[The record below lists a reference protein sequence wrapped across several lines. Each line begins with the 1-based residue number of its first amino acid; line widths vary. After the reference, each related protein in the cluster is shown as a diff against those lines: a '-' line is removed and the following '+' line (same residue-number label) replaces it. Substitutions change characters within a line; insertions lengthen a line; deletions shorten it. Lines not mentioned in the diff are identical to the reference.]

1 MKRRCIALVLASVS
15 SVSAY
20 TQSIGVRRELSSSA
34 AATHHHHPTLRHSRN
49 LRHFSSCRR
58 RIGGREPL
66 LQSLSSSNGDS
77 FTPKTQTVIQSL
89 TYFLRFV
96 VQTIQSRRVI
106 EERQDGHEPEPPK
119 LGIRASFR
127 KLNDSR
133 KSLIR
138 LVGYDSSLLVPAFS
152 FLVLGAFM
160 SSVIPHYYS
169 SCISCV
175 AAGEPSREKIVM
187 AIAGL
192 GITTLLEAIF
202 TGCRGALFWIAG
214 TRANYNVRVKLHR
227 NLLLQEAAFFDETET
242 GFLLSRLNNDV
253 NKIGMVISFHVNI
266 VLRQLA
272 QFIFG
277 SAFLL
282 RIQPKLAL
290 VAFGGIGVVAW
301 ISKVYGE
308 FARVLAER
316 LQELFAKS
324 SAVAETSFSLSETVR
339 AFDGVSIESDRYESS
354 QYDALQL
361 EEVQAWAYGSHKFVS
376 DAVQAALQCLL
387 LFSCWTLG
395 RAGSIPAARL
405 TSFLFYTNYVL
416 ESSNEVGDQWAKI
429 QSAIGASTNV
439 FDLIRRIPKVRDP
452 LEVTNTLREVNA
464 AQNLINGANDHRPVI
479 KFSDLTVAYG
489 TMEKPALK
497 KVNLDISRGDKVAIV
512 GRSGSGKS
520 SMLRT
525 VLRFY
530 DPLAGNCTLDGVDL
544 KAMKRSDLASK
555 VVVVEQEPHLFPMSL
570 MDNVLYGI
578 EMDAVDESTGEKS
591 YSDKFRVAVSEAL
604 SLAGLSVTGE
614 DNQLG
619 LELDTR
625 VGEGGRTL
633 SGGQRQRVAIA
644 RSLVRYPDVLLLD
657 EPTAALDSQSE
668 KVVVEA
674 LKSAMSKTRCMLM
687 VTHRL
692 GVIRSL
698 GINKVVVLDRG
709 KIVEV
714 GDPEE
719 LLRKADGLYSQLA
732 LEQGILPSSTNVSLS
747 PA

>member
-34 AATHHHHPTLRHSRN
+34 AATHHPTLRHHSRN

-253 NKIGMVISFHVNI
+253 NKIGMVISFHVVS
-266 VLRQLA
+266 VLDYASLLQLLFTPLLHDTHNRNYLEYCPA
-272 QFIFG
+272 
-277 SAFLL
+277 SAGPVHIRVGFLASYST
-282 RIQPKLAL
+282 QA
-290 VAFGGIGVVAW
+290 GIGRFW
-301 ISKVYGE
+301 
-308 FARVLAER
+308 
-316 LQELFAKS
+316 
-324 SAVAETSFSLSETVR
+324 
-339 AFDGVSIESDRYESS
+339 
-354 QYDALQL
+354 
-361 EEVQAWAYGSHKFVS
+361 
-376 DAVQAALQCLL
+376 
-387 LFSCWTLG
+387 
-395 RAGSIPAARL
+395 
-405 TSFLFYTNYVL
+405 
-416 ESSNEVGDQWAKI
+416 GDWRC
-429 QSAIGASTNV
+429 G
-439 FDLIRRIPKVRDP
+439 
-452 LEVTNTLREVNA
+452 
-464 AQNLINGANDHRPVI
+464 
-479 KFSDLTVAYG
+479 
-489 TMEKPALK
+489 
-497 KVNLDISRGDKVAIV
+497 LDIKG
-512 GRSGSGKS
+512 
-520 SMLRT
+520 LR
-525 VLRFY
+525 
-530 DPLAGNCTLDGVDL
+530 
-544 KAMKRSDLASK
+544 
-555 VVVVEQEPHLFPMSL
+555 
-570 MDNVLYGI
+570 
-578 EMDAVDESTGEKS
+578 
-591 YSDKFRVAVSEAL
+591 
-604 SLAGLSVTGE
+604 
-614 DNQLG
+614 
-619 LELDTR
+619 
-625 VGEGGRTL
+625 
-633 SGGQRQRVAIA
+633 
-644 RSLVRYPDVLLLD
+644 
-657 EPTAALDSQSE
+657 
-668 KVVVEA
+668 
-674 LKSAMSKTRCMLM
+674 
-687 VTHRL
+687 
-692 GVIRSL
+692 
-698 GINKVVVLDRG
+698 
-709 KIVEV
+709 
-714 GDPEE
+714 
-719 LLRKADGLYSQLA
+719 
-732 LEQGILPSSTNVSLS
+732 
-747 PA
+747 